1 MNRRVLVV
9 GGLAVTALIVML
21 AQGFGRDPRSIDSP
35 LLDRPAPLFELQDL
49 AGDSVDLASLR
60 GRPVVINFW
69 ATWCPPC
76 VAEHAS
82 LQRLAR
88 RFEDRVEFLGVI
100 YEDDPQLI
108 RDFLAERGAWG
119 RTLEDHD
126 NLTAIRYG
134 VAGAPET
141 FVVDAEG
148 TVVHKTTGQ
157 LNEARL
163 GQVLGDLL

>member
-9 GGLAVTALIVML
+9 GGLAVVALVVML

-100 YEDDPQLI
+100 YQDDPQLI
-108 RDFLAERGAWG
+108 RDFLAQRGAWG
-119 RTLEDHD
+119 RTLEDPES
-126 NLTAIRYG
+126 LTAIRYG
-134 VAGAPET
+134 VFGAPET
-141 FVVDAEG
+141 FVLNAAG
-148 TVVHKTTGQ
+148 TVAYKITGQ
-157 LNEARL
+157 LDEARL